1 MANKAEQPAPP
12 TLQQSPLA
20 VIPSIMA
27 WSLAVSVVALAA
39 YAART
44 SAVAT
49 NSATSL
55 TLLYQNNLNSTDDA
69 NHVGEYYNLELIG
82 LGIEAMLRCDSP
94 RPI

>member
-1 MANKAEQPAPP
+1 MANKAEQPTPP
-12 TLQQSPLA
+12 GLQRSLLPVKL
-20 VIPSIMA
+20 SIMA

-55 TLLYQNNLNSTDDA
+55 TLLYQNNLNSTDDS
-69 NHVGEYYNLELIG
+69 NHVGKYYDLKYGEWDTNNMG
-82 LGIEAMLRCDSP
+82 CV
-94 RPI
+94 